1 MNKHLPP
8 STVKELGTIPAGTI
22 GAVNPNLILEDGI
35 SMCGRCVW
43 GFHVGYITD
52 VTRETFTISWRDGT
66 TTHLRPDEEEEE

>member
-1 MNKHLPP
+1 MNQHTPLP
-8 STVKELGTIPAGTI
+8 SSNVREI

-52 VTRETFTISWRDGT
+52 VTRDTFTISWRDGT
-66 TTHLRPDEEEEE
+66 TTHLRPDDEEVE